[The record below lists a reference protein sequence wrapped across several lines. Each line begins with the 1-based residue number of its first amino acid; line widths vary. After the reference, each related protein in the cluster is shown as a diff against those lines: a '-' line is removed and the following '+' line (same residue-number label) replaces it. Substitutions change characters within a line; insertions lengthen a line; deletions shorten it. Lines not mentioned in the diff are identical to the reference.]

1 MELDVVSCFTDCC
14 VFDLCRILQSEG
26 FAPFGLISLR
36 KEANGWFRSKGT
48 ATAGRHQR
56 EEKKRK
62 IEISSHKNS
71 NKILSFLGKDVTS
84 QGAEGGLS

>member
-1 MELDVVSCFTDCC
+1 MSGLP
-14 VFDLCRILQSEG
+14 
-26 FAPFGLISLR
+26 PFGLISLQ
-36 KEANGWFRSKGT
+36 KEANGWFRHKGT

-62 IEISSHKNS
+62 IEVSSHKNS

-84 QGAEGGLS
+84 QGAEGGLSEAPTCSKRALDRKSVV